1 MSFDH
6 SDVDVDEHADRRH
19 PGTRSADQAAEAPQD
34 HRSVD
39 AGSAAD
45 IAQDTSFRLP
55 TAEERIEA
63 HWRARQDAGEAYA
76 AWDRT
81 EGTTDT
87 SAEADRPSEADRA
100 PEGVDQASADDRPA
114 TQPSDKPSTT
124 EEALRTRVSELE
136 ADKAVRDRQLTAQ
149 AKTIAE
155 QDQRIDRLEA
165 YVGQITTAVRELRQQ
180 DEPRPGAGIAERA
193 GGGEAERAEWA
204 ERQHKRRLPTD
215 VVNNVISIAA
225 GATVTEVAYHFRD
238 LPPEAA
244 GIAASGIAFGAGM
257 IAVWRERRKV
267 KDDAIHRPKG

>member
-19 PGTRSADQAAEAPQD
+19 LLTCSADQAADTPQA
-34 HRSVD
+34 HRSTD
-39 AGSAAD
+39 ADSTAD
-45 IAQDTSFRLP
+45 IANDTSFRLP
-55 TAEERIEA
+55 TAAERIEA
-63 HWRARQDAGEAYA
+63 HRIARQTADETYA

-81 EGTTDT
+81 DGKTDT
-87 SAEADRPSEADRA
+87 SAEADTSSRVDHIPEA
-100 PEGVDQASADDRPA
+100 VDQETADDSPA
-114 TQPSDKPSTT
+114 TRPSDKPPTT

-136 ADKAVRDRQLTAQ
+136 ADKAARDRQLAAQ

-155 QDQRIDRLEA
+155 QNQRIDRLEA

-215 VVNNVISIAA
+215 AVNNVISVAA

-267 KDDAIHRPKG
+267 KDDAIHRPEG